1 MSKIDLG
8 CSPEEFR
15 ETYFEK
21 AMKFMPGALLL
32 DGYSWS
38 TFTAEFYGIDPG
50 DRRIRLFREGEVKK
64 EEYVFRVQDGDIAR
78 HLYKEGVFAAALQNG
93 CSLIVS
99 RFDLN
104 SLLVAE
110 LCAELSSM
118 LDERCVANAYI
129 ANGGEGTFG
138 KHWDRH
144 CVFVLQL
151 LGRKLWR
158 VYRPT
163 FELPLQFQPSQEHV
177 SECPHEPV
185 FERVIEAGDVIY
197 IPRGWWHEVIPLD
210 GQPTLHVSAGIH
222 TTNAYEYLRWV
233 IANIAPSLL
242 SVRQSINRNT
252 TVADLAET
260 HQDFV
265 QEFMS
270 QEALNEFKQS
280 QLKITRSQKP
290 IAFEKLFG
298 SAESVAAPTSG
309 SKDAQ

>member
-1 MSKIDLG
+1 VSRIDLG
-8 CSPEEFR
+8 CSLEQFR
-15 ETYFEK
+15 DAYFEK
-21 AMKFMPGALLL
+21 AMIFVPGGLQVG
-32 DGYSWS
+32 GYSWPTVS
-38 TFTAEFYGIDPG
+38 AEFYGIDPG
-50 DRRIRLFREGEVKK
+50 DRRIRLFRNGEVKK

-78 HLYKEGVFAAALQNG
+78 HLYKEDAMATELRNG
-93 CSLIVS
+93 SSLVIS

-104 SLLVAE
+104 SIFVSE

-118 LDERCVANAYI
+118 LGERCGGNAYI
-129 ANGGEGTFG
+129 SSGGDGTFG

-163 FELPLQFQPSQEHV
+163 FELPLQFQASQDHKDD
-177 SECPHEPV
+177 CPREPV
-185 FERVIEAGDVIY
+185 FERILEAGDVLY
-197 IPRGWWHEVIPLD
+197 IPRGWWHEVFPLD
-210 GQPTLHVSAGIH
+210 GQPSMHIAAGIH

-233 IANIAPSLL
+233 IANIAPNLL
-242 SVRQSINRNT
+242 SARQSINRDT

-260 HQDFV
+260 REDFL

-270 QEALNEFKQS
+270 REVLDEFKQS
-280 QLKITRSQKP
+280 QRKIIRAQKP
-290 IAFEKLFG
+290 VAFENIFDG
-298 SAESVAAPTSG
+298 AENMAVPAAG